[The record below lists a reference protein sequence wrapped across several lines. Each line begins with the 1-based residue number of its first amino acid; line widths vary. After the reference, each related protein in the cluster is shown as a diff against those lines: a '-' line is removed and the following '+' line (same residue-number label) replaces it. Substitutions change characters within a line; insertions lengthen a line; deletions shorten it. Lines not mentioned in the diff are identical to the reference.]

1 MSDVDYQSVKEA
13 AREAAE
19 RSGSIRD
26 DVRNLTMEALSQGGL
41 DLEKIKQVVSA
52 VLDGASVGAEMR
64 GVHIRETLSESMAGV
79 DEAIAKS
86 AQASKLALQEAA
98 GHLKVFGK
106 EDLKRALDD
115 VMALEELFLEVTRTV
130 AKESGEVISTTLNE
144 LITHAGNSGTAVGQ
158 QSREIVETLNRDLTE
173 SLRET
178 VSARG
183 DAVLKVTAHLSQAA
197 AGFLEGFAETLD
209 AKVANHRHSK
219 RG

>member
-1 MSDVDYQSVKEA
+1 MSGVDYQKVKDA

-19 RSGSIRD
+19 QSGSIRD
-26 DVRNLTMEALSQGGL
+26 DVRNLTVEALSQGGL
-41 DLEKIKQVVSA
+41 DLEKIKEVVSA
-52 VLDGASVGAEMR
+52 VLDGASVGAEAR
-64 GVHIRETLSESMAGV
+64 GVHIKETLSESMAGV

-86 AQASKLALQEAA
+86 AEASKLALQEAA
-98 GHLKVFGK
+98 GHLKTFGK

-115 VMALEELFLEVTRTV
+115 VMALEGLFLEVTRTV
-130 AKESGEVISTTLNE
+130 AKESGEVVSTTLNE
-144 LITHAGNSGTAVGQ
+144 LIAHAGNSGTAVGQ
-158 QSREIVETLNRDLTE
+158 KSSEIVETLNRELTE
-173 SLRET
+173 GLREA